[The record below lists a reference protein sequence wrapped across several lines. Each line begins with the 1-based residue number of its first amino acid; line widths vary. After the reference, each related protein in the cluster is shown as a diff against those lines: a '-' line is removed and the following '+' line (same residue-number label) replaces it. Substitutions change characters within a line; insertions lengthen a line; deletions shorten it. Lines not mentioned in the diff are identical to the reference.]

1 VSADPDPRTG
11 YERDDL
17 QRDPFER
24 GRGQRDP
31 VERDHVERR
40 DPASRPLGTPPAIP
54 AGTDRILTWVSFALA
69 VIALMAGWMAALIGL
84 VLGLVAHNLGDRWL
98 GRWAAIANGAAIV
111 VLVLLSFMD

>member
-24 GRGQRDP
+24 DRGQRDP
-31 VERDHVERR
+31 VEGDRFERR

-98 GRWAAIANGAAIV
+98 GRWAAIANGASIV